1 MPTYTYACKQCDHRF
16 DQRQSFTDPALT
28 VCPKCAG
35 NLRKV
40 LNSVGVV
47 FKGSGFY
54 RTDSRAGVTGPA
66 SKTAQTDKASQTGKS
81 APAAQP
87 ADSSKNAKAESG
99 TPAASPSASDTAKK
113 PAAAHA

>member
-16 DQRQSFTDPALT
+16 DQRQSFSDAALT

-54 RTDSRAGVTGPA
+54 RTDSRSGP
-66 SKTAQTDKASQTGKS
+66 
-81 APAAQP
+81 APAAKAGAKP
-87 ADSSKNAKAESG
+87 DTKSEVKAKAGADSPAKAE
-99 TPAASPSASDTAKK
+99 PKPASPAVKQPATAGA
-113 PAAAHA
+113 PA